1 MRLPIYQLYFGDI
14 KLAEVITESSDF
26 LDVCGSYR
34 LTIDDRYS
42 IKIQKILK
50 YITYSIASCDEEL
63 DYNRKQIDFNAEHDE
78 LQFLNFIESDE
89 WWLQDEKGDRQD
101 IQVPIFS
108 GDNEIHWRWNHEHSL
123 TR

>member
-1 MRLPIYQLYFGDI
+1 L
-14 KLAEVITESSDF
+14 
-26 LDVCGSYR
+26 
-34 LTIDDRYS
+34 LTVTDRYS

-63 DYNRKQIDFNAEHDE
+63 DCNRKQIDLNAEHDE

-89 WWLQDEKGDRQD
+89 WWLQDEKGNRQA

-108 GDNEIHWRWNHEHSL
+108 GNNEIHWRWNH
-123 TR
+123 